1 MPRPAGHLLNRD
13 AFQDRLDQTGLSI
26 TEVADRA
33 DLPRSTVSALLG
45 GFSKAATPNAHKI
58 AAALGSRP
66 ASLFPTLSP
75 DFLPA
80 PKKSSAVIGAAS

>member
-13 AFQDRLDQTGLSI
+13 AFQDFLDRTGLSL

-45 GFSKAATPNAHKI
+45 GYSRAATPNAHKI
-58 AAALGSRP
+58 ATAIGCRP
-66 ASLFPTLSP
+66 QTLFPTLSP
-75 DFLPA
+75 DFIAA
-80 PKKSSAVIGAAS
+80 PKAPAKASA

>member
-13 AFQDRLDQTGLSI
+13 AFQDFLDRTGLSL

-45 GFSKAATPNAHKI
+45 GYSKAATPNAHKI
-58 AAALGSRP
+58 ATAVGCRP
-66 ASLFPTLSP
+66 QTLFPTLSP
-75 DFLPA
+75 AFLAA
-80 PKKSSAVIGAAS
+80 PKQKGSAA

>member
-13 AFQDRLDQTGLSI
+13 AFQDFLDRTGLSL

-45 GFSKAATPNAHKI
+45 GYSRAATPNAYKI
-58 AAALGSRP
+58 ATAIGCRAET
-66 ASLFPTLSP
+66 LFPDLVP
-75 DFLPA
+75 KPA
-80 PKKSSAVIGAAS
+80 AKRSVA